1 MCNLLNKYER
11 EWEKKRERICVCVR
25 EKRRESAWCYPRYF
39 EENTCLQWVIDDFNK
54 IKNDYCLH
62 LQILFDDSDDYDIDV
77 ILITIGASIHE
88 TDCWE
93 FVQTI
98 IGSYSSTSFEFGRF
112 VDVVSKSW
120 SDVCWGIDR
129 RE

>member
-1 MCNLLNKYER
+1 M
-11 EWEKKRERICVCVR
+11 R

-88 TDCWE
+88 TDC
-93 FVQTI
+93 
-98 IGSYSSTSFEFGRF
+98 
-112 VDVVSKSW
+112 
-120 SDVCWGIDR
+120 
-129 RE
+129 